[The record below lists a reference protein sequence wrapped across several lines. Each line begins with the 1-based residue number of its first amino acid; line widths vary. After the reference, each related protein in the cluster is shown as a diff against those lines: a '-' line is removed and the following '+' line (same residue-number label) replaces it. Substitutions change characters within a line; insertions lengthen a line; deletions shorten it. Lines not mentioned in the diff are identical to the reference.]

1 MPQITRSVRFR
12 LMLLIILVVIPIYGI
27 MFYTTTQQHRS
38 RTISIAN
45 NAERLAGLVASEEE
59 QLMSTTYELLETLA
73 AVPAVRTGDPN
84 TCGTFLASLLANS
97 PQYVNLGSFD
107 PDGNMTCSAL
117 PLTKPVNVND
127 KPWFQRAIQT
137 GEFTIGEYQVSP
149 ITNKDILGFLY
160 PITNETGEIENVI
173 FSSLDLAWLSQH
185 EVEIMQQ
192 LPAGTTLTKIDRN
205 GIILSRQ
212 PYPEKWVGDPAPQG
226 LVDEVFSQKR
236 GTIELSD
243 ADGVARIYAFAPVH
257 SILHSGD
264 IYVILGIPKKTLFED
279 TDQLFSQNLI
289 VLGLMTLLSLASV
302 WIFGDVF
309 FIRRARSILS
319 AAKRLSAGDFS
330 ARTGLPEIGGEIGQI
345 AQTFDGMAEALEQR
359 EMEREQAAQRL
370 IESEKR
376 FRGIFESG
384 PECVKVLSADGVI
397 QQMNSAG
404 MAMLEVDIT
413 SDVIGHSIFQFIPSE
428 YHQAYQALLE
438 SVLQGG
444 AGSLEHE
451 IIGIKGSHRWL
462 ETHAVCLQNGNG
474 HGNKFLAVT
483 RDITEIKRSQQILRE
498 NEERFRSLVQHA
510 YDIITIHDKEGNIL
524 YATPSLTRALGY
536 DVQDLVGRNAFEL
549 IHPDD
554 LNLVAEGFGEV
565 VNASNPGIP
574 TEYRVCRADG
584 SVVYL
589 ESIGC
594 NLLDQAGINGIVL
607 NSRDITKRRQADE
620 EIRRLNQFLEHVIDS
635 ANLWVDV
642 LDENANV
649 LIWNKAAEAISGYAR
664 EEVVGHGKIWEWLYP
679 DAKYRQEITDR
690 ALAIIQKNETVY
702 DFETIIKIKS
712 GEERIISWYSKNL
725 TDEKGTLIGSVA
737 LGLDVTERKQHERE
751 LHVVAAVSAAL
762 RTANSRVEM
771 LPIIL
776 DQVFDLFKADGA
788 LLAMRDPATNEGVIE
803 LMRGDSLMLEAGTRI
818 SPGEGI
824 VGHVIQTGEIYLAN
838 GAKSGPHLTE
848 RYVNDAILT
857 AACVPLLVEGE
868 VIGALGV
875 YRNSKLSDDE
885 VSMLTA
891 VVNITTIA
899 IHRATLHEQTEQ
911 RLQHLVSLSAIDTT
925 IISSTDLSLTLNVLI
940 EQVITQLHVDA
951 ACVMLVNPHT
961 QTLEF
966 SVGRGFRTKGI
977 QHTRLQLGDGK
988 AGLAALERRIEHI
1001 SDPKE
1006 VNDSFLRSS
1015 SLAGENFVIY
1025 YGVPL
1030 IVKGQVKGV
1039 LELFNRTPL
1048 DSAPEWVNFLEAL
1061 ANQAAIAIDNAMLF
1075 NDLQRSNI
1083 ELFKA
1088 YDSTLSGWSAAL
1100 DLRDKETEGHSLRV
1114 TELTLQLARNLGMS
1128 EDELAHA
1135 RRGALLHDIGKMGV
1149 PDNIL
1154 LKASP
1159 LTDEEWASMRK
1170 HPIYAYELLSPIDF
1184 LRQALDIPYCH
1195 HEKWDGS
1202 GYPRGLKGEQIPL
1215 AARIFAVVDVWDALT
1230 SDRPYRKAW
1239 SRAKA
1244 RKYIREQAG
1253 KHFDPKVVNKF
1264 LEILTT
1270 VNKKR

>member
-12 LMLLIILVVIPIYGI
+12 LMLLTILVVIPIYGI

-38 RTISIAN
+38 RIISIAN

-59 QLMSTTYELLETLA
+59 QLMSTTYELLKTLA
-73 AVPAVRTGDPN
+73 AVPAVQSGDTT
-84 TCGTFLASLLANS
+84 TCGTFLASLLGDN
-97 PQYVNLGSFD
+97 PHYVNFGEFD
-107 PDGNMTCSAL
+107 PNGNVICSAL
-117 PLTKPVNVND
+117 PLSNPIDVVSY
-127 KPWFQRAIQT
+127 PWFQHAVQS

-149 ITNKDILGFLY
+149 LTGKEVLRFNY
-160 PITNETGEIENVI
+160 PIKDENGQVTRVI
-173 FSSLDLAWLSQH
+173 FAAMDLSWLSQH

-192 LPAGTTLTKIDRN
+192 LPLGTTLAKIDRN
-205 GIILSRQ
+205 GIILSHQ
-212 PYPEKWVGDPAPQG
+212 PYPEKWVGNPAPQG
-226 LVDEVFSQKR
+226 LADEVFSQKR

-264 IYVILGIPKKTLFED
+264 IYVILGVPETELFED
-279 TDQLFSQNLI
+279 TDQLLSQNLI
-289 VLGLMTLLSLASV
+289 VLGSMTLLSLAGV
-302 WIFGDVF
+302 WILGDLF
-309 FIRRARSILS
+309 FMRQARSILS
-319 AAKRLSAGDFS
+319 AAKRLAAGDFS

-428 YHQAYQALLE
+428 YHQAYQALLK

-462 ETHAVCLQNGNG
+462 ETHAVCLQNGNR

-510 YDIITIHDKEGNIL
+510 YDIITIHDKEGTIL
-524 YATPSLTRALGY
+524 YATPSLTRVLGY
-536 DVQDLVGRNAFEL
+536 DVQDLIGRNAFEL

-554 LNLVAEGFGEV
+554 LNLVVEGFREV
-565 VNASNPGIP
+565 VNALNPGIP

-584 SVVYL
+584 SIVHL
-589 ESIGC
+589 ESIGR

-607 NSRDITKRRQADE
+607 NSRDITKRRQAGE

-642 LDENANV
+642 LDENTNV
-649 LIWNKAAEAISGYAR
+649 LIWNKAAEAISGYTR

-690 ALAIIQKNETVY
+690 ALAIITKNETVY
-702 DFETIIKIKS
+702 DFETIIKNKS

-751 LHVVAAVSAAL
+751 LHVVAALSAAL

-776 DQVFDLFKADGA
+776 DQVLDLFKADSA

-857 AACVPLLVEGE
+857 AACVPLLVEGK

-875 YRNSKLSDDE
+875 YRNSKLSGDE
-885 VSMLTA
+885 VSILTA
-891 VVNITTIA
+891 VVNIATIA

-911 RLQHLVSLSAIDTT
+911 RLQRLVSLCAIDAAIT
-925 IISSTDLSLTLNVLI
+925 SSADLNHILNVLI
-940 EQVITQLHVDA
+940 DQVVSQLRVDA
-951 ACVMLVNPHT
+951 ASVLLITPHT
-961 QTLEF
+961 QTLDF
-966 SVGRGFRTKGI
+966 KVGRGFRTKAI
-977 QHTRLQLGDGK
+977 EHSRLYLGDGK
-988 AGLAALERRIEHI
+988 AGLAALEKRIEHI
-1001 SDPKE
+1001 ASLNE
-1006 VNDSFLRSS
+1006 EEENFLHGSQ
-1015 SLAGENFVIY
+1015 LAGEGFVTY

-1030 IVKGQVKGV
+1030 IAKGLVKGV
-1039 LELFNRTPL
+1039 LEIFHRSPL
-1048 DSAPEWVNFLEAL
+1048 DSTTEWLNFMEVL
-1061 ANQAAIAIDNAMLF
+1061 ANQAAIAIDNALLF
-1075 NDLQRSNI
+1075 NGMQRSNI
-1083 ELFKA
+1083 ELSLA
-1088 YDSTLSGWSAAL
+1088 YESTLAGWSAAL
-1100 DLRDKETEGHSLRV
+1100 DLRDRETEGHSQRV
-1114 TELTLQLARNLGMS
+1114 TELTLQLARTLGMS
-1128 EDELAHA
+1128 EDELVHV

-1149 PDNIL
+1149 PDKIL
-1154 LKASP
+1154 LKPGP
-1159 LTDEEWASMRK
+1159 LTQEEWEIMCK
-1170 HPIYAYELLSPIDF
+1170 HPVVAYELLSPIDY
-1184 LRQALDIPYCH
+1184 LRPALDIPYCH

-1215 AARIFAVVDVWDALT
+1215 AARIFAFADVWDALT
-1230 SDRPYRKAW
+1230 SDRPYRPAWTKRKAT
-1239 SRAKA
+1239 A
-1244 RKYIREQAG
+1244 YIHQQAG
-1253 KHFDPKVVNKF
+1253 IHFDPKVLSVF
-1264 LEILTT
+1264 LKLIGR
-1270 VNKKR
+1270 K